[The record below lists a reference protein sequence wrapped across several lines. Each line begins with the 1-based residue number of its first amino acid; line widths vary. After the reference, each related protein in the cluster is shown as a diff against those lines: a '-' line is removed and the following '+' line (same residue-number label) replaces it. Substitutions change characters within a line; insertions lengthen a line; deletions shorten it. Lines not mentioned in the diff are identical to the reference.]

1 MTNRI
6 LTGGAC
12 VALSCVF
19 LGAGCGCTIAGQYQD
34 IHATDER
41 IAYKTD
47 QLQQEEELQT
57 QLQAQ
62 MKQLSADVNDKK
74 LTSDQ
79 LDARL
84 AALQKQNQ
92 RLASDNAKKRAQRD
106 ALAAEL
112 TKYRAQVASIKA
124 SSATDA
130 ASKEAQ
136 QRQLDQLKAQIH
148 NRLLAL
154 AQAG

>member
-1 MTNRI
+1 MNSPIITR
-6 LTGGAC
+6 GAHA
-12 VALSCVF
+12 VLFFAF
-19 LGAGCGCTIAGQYQD
+19 LCAAGGCTIADQYAD
-34 IHATDER
+34 IKATDGR

-47 QLQQEEELQT
+47 QLQQEVGEQTLLQT
-57 QLQAQ
+57 Q
-62 MKQLSADVNDKK
+62 MKQLSDDLTDKK

-84 AALQKQNQ
+84 AQLQRQN
-92 RLASDNAKKRAQRD
+92 RHLASDNAKKRAQRD

-112 TKYRAQVASIKA
+112 AQDRAQVAAIKA
-124 SSATDA
+124 SSATDEA
-130 ASKEAQ
+130 ATQAQ
-136 QRQLDQLKAQIH
+136 KRQLDQLKQQIH